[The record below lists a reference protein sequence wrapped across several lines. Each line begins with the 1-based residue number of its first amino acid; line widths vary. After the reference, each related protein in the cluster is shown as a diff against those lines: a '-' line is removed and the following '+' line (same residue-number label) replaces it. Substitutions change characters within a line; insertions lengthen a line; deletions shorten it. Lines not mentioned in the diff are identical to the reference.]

1 MNPFADTSF
10 LCSNYFSDIHS
21 AKSDVFLRQH
31 DAPVGVSTLVVF
43 EFRQSLRLQEFQ
55 NGRDHTIGKN
65 STAVAGMLNE
75 LQTDLR
81 NGGFEIVAPDW
92 PAVHQLAESLSAK
105 HTHSTGNR
113 FADILHVATA
123 LHLGVSHFLTFD
135 TNQRALAETEGLV
148 VPLDTHTGS
157 GFAS

>member
-10 LCSNYFSDIHS
+10 LCSNYFSDINS

-31 DAPVGVSTLVVF
+31 DAPVAVSTLVVF

-55 NGRDHTIGKN
+55 NDRDHTIGKN
-65 STAVAGMLNE
+65 SIEVASMFNE

-81 NGGFEIVAPDW
+81 SGGFEIVAPDW
-92 PAVHQLAESLSAK
+92 PTVHQLAENLSAK
-105 HTHSTGNR
+105 HTPSTGNR

-123 LHLGVSHFLTFD
+123 LHLGAAQFLTFD
-135 TNQRALAETEGLV
+135 TNQRALAEAEGLV
-148 VPLDTHTGS
+148 VPL
-157 GFAS
+157 